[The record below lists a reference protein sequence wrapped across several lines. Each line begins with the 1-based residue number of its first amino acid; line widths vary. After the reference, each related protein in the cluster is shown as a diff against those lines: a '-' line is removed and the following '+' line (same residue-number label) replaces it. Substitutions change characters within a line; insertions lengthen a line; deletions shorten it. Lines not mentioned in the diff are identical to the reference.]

1 MKKFFSLM
9 LVVAMVAS
17 LAACGSSSSNESKD
31 TQAAAET
38 TGAESTDGA
47 TLKIGGIGPLTGG
60 TAIYGVAVQRGA
72 QIAVDEINAAGGIN
86 GAQIEFNYQDDEGD
100 AEKAVNA
107 YNTLKDWGMQVLVGT
122 VTSTPCIAVAAKT
135 EEDNIFQITPSGSA
149 PECITPDNAFRV
161 CFADPDQGTKSAK
174 YIGENGLATKVAVIY
189 DSSDTYSTGIYEAFA
204 TEAANQGIEIVATG
218 TFTADN
224 KTDFSVQLQ
233 QAQTAGAE
241 LVFLPI
247 YYTEASLILTQANKM
262 GFETQFLGGD
272 GLDGV
277 LDVENFDTSL
287 AEGVMLLTPFTATSE
302 DELTTNFVSKY
313 QEAYGEI
320 PNQFAADAYD
330 AIYAIK
336 AAAEQSGVTADMS
349 ASDICES
356 LKTGITSI
364 TLEGLTGTI
373 TWDASGAP
381 EKEPIGVI
389 IEDGSYKIMD

>member
-1 MKKFFSLM
+1 M

-31 TQAAAET
+31 TQAPAETTGTET
-38 TGAESTDGA
+38 TGAETTDGA

-122 VTSTPCIAVAAKT
+122 VTSTPCIAVATKT
-135 EEDNIFQITPSGSA
+135 AEDNIFQITPSGSA
-149 PECITPDNAFRV
+149 PECIGPDNAFRV

>member
-1 MKKFFSLM
+1 
-9 LVVAMVAS
+9 
-17 LAACGSSSSNESKD
+17 
-31 TQAAAET
+31 
-38 TGAESTDGA
+38 
-47 TLKIGGIGPLTGG
+47 
-60 TAIYGVAVQRGA
+60 
-72 QIAVDEINAAGGIN
+72 
-86 GAQIEFNYQDDEGD
+86 
-100 AEKAVNA
+100 
-107 YNTLKDWGMQVLVGT
+107 
-122 VTSTPCIAVAAKT
+122 
-135 EEDNIFQITPSGSA
+135 
-149 PECITPDNAFRV
+149 
-161 CFADPDQGTKSAK
+161 
-174 YIGENGLATKVAVIY
+174 
-189 DSSDTYSTGIYEAFA
+189 
-204 TEAANQGIEIVATG
+204 
-218 TFTADN
+218 
-224 KTDFSVQLQ
+224 
-233 QAQTAGAE
+233 
-241 LVFLPI
+241 
-247 YYTEASLILTQANKM
+247 
-262 GFETQFLGGD
+262 
-272 GLDGV
+272 
-277 LDVENFDTSL
+277 VENFDTSL